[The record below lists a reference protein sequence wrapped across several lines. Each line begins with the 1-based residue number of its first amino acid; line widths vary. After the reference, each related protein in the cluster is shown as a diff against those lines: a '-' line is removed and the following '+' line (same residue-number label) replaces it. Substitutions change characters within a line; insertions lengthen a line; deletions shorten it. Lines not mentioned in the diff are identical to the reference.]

1 MTDTEPQAFF
11 QRDDDWYVGND
22 PARGPWSADGCH
34 AGPVTGVIAAA
45 AERLI
50 DDKQLVRLTV
60 NYVRPVPMAGFAT
73 IAEPAGSGRSAA
85 SATIT
90 LRDRDGKLCATAQ
103 SLHIT
108 LNEIPEPPTARP
120 SAPRFEEASEGSF
133 PVKAPLHDLPFFGS
147 EVEAAYPPGEDNEPG
162 PTTIWMRCPPIVDG
176 EPTSPFQSLCP
187 LADCANGF
195 ARNADFTDVS
205 CVNPDLTILVHR
217 LPRSDWLA
225 SKGVSFW
232 EASGIGSTQAT
243 LYDTDGVIG
252 SALQSLVIRP
262 LT

>member
-1 MTDTEPQAFF
+1 MSTQDSQAFF
-11 QRDDDWYVGND
+11 HREGDWYVGND
-22 PARGPWSADGCH
+22 PARGPWSAEDCH
-34 AGPVTGVIAAA
+34 AGPVTGVIAGE

-50 DDKQLVRLTV
+50 GDKQLVRLTV
-60 NYVRPVPMAGFAT
+60 NYVRPVPVAGFMAV
-73 IAEPAGSGRSAA
+73 AEPAGSGRTAA
-85 SATIT
+85 SVSVT

-103 SLHIT
+103 SLHLA
-108 LNEIPEPPTARP
+108 LNEIPAPPTAEP
-120 SAPRFEEASEGSF
+120 SAPRFEDAQQGSF

-147 EVEAAYPPGEDNEPG
+147 EIEVAYPPGEDNEPG
-162 PTTIWMRCPPIVDG
+162 PTTLWMRVPPIVAG
-176 EPTSPFQSLCP
+176 ETTSPFQSLCP

-195 ARNADFTDVS
+195 ARNADFTEVS

-217 LPRSDWLA
+217 LPRSEWLA

-232 EASGIGSTQAT
+232 EPSGIGSTQAT

-262 LT
+262 LV